1 MNDLINFYLIV
12 TLLATVNS
20 QEICN
25 TTCIEEILTN
35 QESSLEI
42 LQNFVEGCFYSFV
55 TPISMQLETIMNT
68 LSTNLETLQ
77 TFISRCFQIYITPL
91 SQKVVELQEFIY
103 NNQTSQ
109 LQEVAEDQMSNLET
123 LQTFISRCFQIYI
136 TPLSQK
142 VFELQQFSYN
152 NQTSMFQEFFSSY
165 VETQQM
171 VVETQQ
177 VVVETQEFIYRNQ
190 TNMFQELVSTQNS
203 KLELIN
209 ESINL
214 LNTSL
219 SSRSFEVNGSVYI
232 ESNEFYRNLSLLLEE
247 TRESCPVPVC
257 NCEFNTSSMNNTKF
271 SAGLDEILYE
281 LSELRREISETKTS
295 VQVVEESTEILE
307 EIANKELDVS
317 QWDLALTGTSIGA
330 VLLLIIGCC
339 LRLMCGGGGV
349 EGNLCSLNCFNAG

>member
-1 MNDLINFYLIV
+1 MKDQFNFYLIV

-55 TPISMQLETIMNT
+55 TPISMQLENIMNT
-68 LSTNLETLQ
+68 LSTHLEALQ
-77 TFISRCFQIYITPL
+77 VFISRCFQIYITPL
-91 SQKVVELQEFIY
+91 SQKVSELQEFIY

-109 LQEVAEDQMSNLET
+109 IQEVAETNLET

-142 VFELQQFSYN
+142 VFELQQFTYT
-152 NQTSMFQEFFSSY
+152 NQTSIIQEM
-165 VETQQM
+165 E
-171 VVETQQ
+171 
-177 VVVETQEFIYRNQ
+177 
-190 TNMFQELVSTQNS
+190 S
-203 KLELIN
+203 KLNKVLNSERF
-209 ESINL
+209 EGNL
-214 LNTSL
+214 TIDISECK
-219 SSRSFEVNGSVYI
+219 FE
-232 ESNEFYRNLSLLLEE
+232 EEFYRNLSLILDEN
-247 TRESCPVPVC
+247 REVSCEVPVC
-257 NCEFNTSSMNNTKF
+257 NCECTSSTNL
-271 SAGLDEILYE
+271 SEVLYE
-281 LSELRREISETKTS
+281 LSELKKEISETKTS
-295 VQVVEESTEILE
+295 VQVVEESTDVLE

-317 QWDLALTGTSIGA
+317 QWDLALTGSSIGV

-339 LRLMCGGGGV
+339 VRLMCGGGGGV